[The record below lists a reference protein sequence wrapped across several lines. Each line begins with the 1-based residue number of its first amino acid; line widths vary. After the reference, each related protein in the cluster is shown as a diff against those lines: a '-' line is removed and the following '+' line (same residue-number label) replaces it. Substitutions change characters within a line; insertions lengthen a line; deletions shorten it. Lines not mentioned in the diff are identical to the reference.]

1 MTAPAKRYTVQVDR
15 VGDAW
20 MIQSHR
26 WNGPDLASGEP
37 IYRAT
42 ITEATEKA
50 EEMVRHRLAAGR
62 SCVLVLSDEAQA
74 ASA

>member
-1 MTAPAKRYTVQVDR
+1 MTGEKRYTVQVDR

-26 WNGPDLASGEP
+26 WTGTDLASGEP

-42 ITEATEKA
+42 IGEALEKA
-50 EEMVRHRLAAGR
+50 NELVTHRLAAGR

-74 ASA
+74 ASN